1 MEINFVKMTG
11 AGNDFVLI
19 DNRSNSWSVDWP
31 AFAPLVCHR
40 RYGIGADG
48 LLILEASKSV
58 DFAMKYYNAD
68 GSYGGMCGN
77 GGRCISR
84 FYMENMHKKETAFE
98 ALDYVYT
105 ARLEGETVSLKMKNP
120 SRIKLNE
127 LLTIKDQSFRTHFID
142 TGSPHVVIYV
152 KDLPTRLDEEIKRI
166 GIVNLG
172 RGVRNHFRYAPDGTN
187 VNFLEIENA
196 NTIRM
201 RTYERGVENETLACG
216 TGSVASAIISA
227 LVMDMPSPIRVHV
240 RSGEKLVVSFDRNGS
255 DISNVQ
261 LSGSASFVFKGT
273 VQFDPERESIKS

>member
-19 DNRSNSWSVDWP
+19 DNRSHTWSLDW
-31 AFAPLVCHR
+31 AMLAPLVCHR
-40 RYGIGADG
+40 RYGVGADG
-48 LLILEASKSV
+48 LLVLEASKLA
-58 DFAMKYYNAD
+58 DFTMKYYNAD

-84 FYMENMHKKETAFE
+84 FYMENAHVKETAFD
-98 ALDYVYT
+98 ALDYIYT
-105 ARLEGETVSLKMKNP
+105 ARIEGETISLKMRNP
-120 SRIKLNE
+120 SRTKLNE
-127 LLTIKDQSFRTHFID
+127 LLTVKDQSFRTHFID
-142 TGSPHVVIYV
+142 TGSPHVVVYL
-152 KDLPTRLDEEIKRI
+152 KDLPVRLDEEVKRI

-172 RGVRNHFRYAPDGTN
+172 RGIRNHFHYAPEGTN

-216 TGSVASAIISA
+216 TGSVASAVISA
-227 LVMDMPSPIRVHV
+227 LIMDMPSPIRVHV
-240 RSGEKLVVSFDRNGS
+240 RSGEKLLVSFDRNGS

-261 LSGSASFVFKGT
+261 LSGSASFVYKGMIDY
-273 VQFDPERESIKS
+273 DPERESIKY